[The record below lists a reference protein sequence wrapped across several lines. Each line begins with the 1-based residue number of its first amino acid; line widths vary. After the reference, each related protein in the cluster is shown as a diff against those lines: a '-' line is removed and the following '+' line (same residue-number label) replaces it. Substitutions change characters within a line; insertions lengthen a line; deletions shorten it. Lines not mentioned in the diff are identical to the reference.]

1 MASPKI
7 ESTETRLTTKGLFPI
22 LNTLGKG
29 RQDVWD
35 NAYKAAQNKLAA
47 DAVPVAPKPVV
58 TPTPSAPSTKGPVS
72 EFKLDPALHQ
82 FTSGL
87 PNAGKLTSGTT
98 SNQEAA
104 FKSWDAYKNAWNT
117 PEAQAAVAKYPYQK
131 ALLEKLNTSN
141 VPVEGQDSLLQKGL
155 NVTESATGLGA
166 QALGAKLLG
175 PVGGA
180 IAGGLA
186 PLVPGVAKDVLTSP
200 AVAPNYADIVPL
212 ARVAN
217 AEKAYVDAHK
227 AYSQLQGTEL
237 PEARWA
243 AYNKLTEAQ
252 KAYDTA
258 HDTYQKSLL
267 TQGSKGKSVDEL
279 LPDATGQKAPVLSQQ
294 GLQESTQGASPS
306 ADAAMGGLSN
316 AVGSYFQTMP
326 GMPGA
331 SALGAGIRSGIESV
345 KAAPGDRV
353 RAGAHAALEAAPGM
367 LAPAAATLKGFSK
380 FRSPIALLA
389 QSAATAVNQARN
401 FQNLTPEQQD
411 AELQQRL
418 LDESVR
424 SANRGVGGEIGD
436 AATRG
441 LGYLATG
448 DLADTATYLG
458 GKTLG
463 KDSLRS
469 VASEAAAKRFENQ
482 KIDNGKNV
490 FAQDPVVSRYAD
502 HESSHDA
509 AREYQLYRAQANK
522 AVQWGKTHGNSDL
535 EKKLIA
541 ENTAMMHSVAK
552 RLGGKLTPVQ
562 EANLQRVVNEY
573 GAGAVERMWRNV
585 SQTVIA
591 DDLARGSPVAN
602 PQ

>member
-58 TPTPSAPSTKGPVS
+58 AQAPAPAVKGPVS

-82 FTSGL
+82 FTLGL
-87 PNAGKLTSGTT
+87 PGAGKLTSGTAA
-98 SNQEAA
+98 NQDAA
-104 FKSWDAYKNAWNT
+104 FKSWDAYKSAWNT
-117 PEAQAAVAKYPYQK
+117 PEAQSAVAKYPYQK
-131 ALLEKLNTSN
+131 ALLEKLNASS
-141 VPVEGQDSLLQKGL
+141 VPAEGQTSLLQKGL
-155 NVTESATGLGA
+155 DVTGQVTGLGA
-166 QALGAKLLG
+166 QSLGTKLLG
-175 PVGGA
+175 PVGGTA
-180 IAGGLA
+180 AALAA
-186 PLVPGVAKDVLTSP
+186 PLVPAVARDVLTSA
-200 AVAPNYADIVPL
+200 AVAPNYADVIPL

-227 AYSQLQGTEL
+227 AYSQLRGTEP

-252 KAYDTA
+252 KAYDSA
-258 HDTYQKSLL
+258 HDSYQKSLL
-267 TQGSKGKSVDEL
+267 THSIKGKSTEDL
-279 LPDATGQKAPVLSQQ
+279 LPDATGQAAPVLSQQ
-294 GLQESTQGASPS
+294 GMQESTQGASPS
-306 ADAAMGGLSN
+306 ADAALAGAAN
-316 AVGSYFQTMP
+316 TVGSYFQTLP
-326 GMPGA
+326 GMPAAAALIPGA
-331 SALGAGIRSGIESV
+331 RGVIEAA

-353 RAGAHAALEAAPGM
+353 RAGTRAALDAAPGM
-367 LAPAAATLKGFSK
+367 LAPAAATLKGLSK
-380 FRSPIALLA
+380 VKMPAALLA
-389 QSAATAVNQARN
+389 QSAATAANQWRN
-401 FQNLTPEQQD
+401 FQNLTPEQQE

-424 SANRGVGGEIGD
+424 SANRGTGGEIGD
-436 AATRG
+436 ATTRG

-448 DLADTATYLG
+448 DLMDTATYLG

-469 VASEAAAKRFENQ
+469 VASEAAARRFESQ
-482 KIDNGKNV
+482 KVDNAKRV
-490 FAQDPVVSRYAD
+490 FAQDPVLSRYAD
-502 HESSHDA
+502 HESSDA
-509 AREYQLYRAQANK
+509 AARNYQLYRAQADK
-522 AVQWGKTHGNSDL
+522 AVRWAKEHGHS
-535 EKKLIA
+535 EAAQRLIA
-541 ENTAMMHSVAK
+541 ENDATVQSVAQ

-562 EANLQRVVNEY
+562 MANLKRVVDQY
-573 GAGAVERMWRNV
+573 GAGTVQRMWQNV

-591 DDLARGSPVAN
+591 DDLSRGSPVAQ